1 MLHVTLR
8 EAGWRHY
15 SGQFG
20 GIHFVSGRSVGEVNP
35 NFVKRLRN
43 IILLDVEDDGI
54 ESNEPEQSAVLT
66 HARVAEPVEKIE
78 EKVMKYT
85 REQLEQTA
93 DEQGITGLRRIADEF
108 GLKGK
113 SIPGLIEAILQKEL
127 LG

>member
-1 MLHVTLR
+1 MLD
-8 EAGWRHY
+8 
-15 SGQFG
+15 
-20 GIHFVSGRSVGEVNP
+20 I
-35 NFVKRLRN
+35 
-43 IILLDVEDDGI
+43 EDDGS
-54 ESNEPEQSAVLT
+54 ESSKPKQEAVLT
-66 HARVAEPVEKIE
+66 HSRVVQPVEKIE
-78 EKVMKYT
+78 EKVVKYT